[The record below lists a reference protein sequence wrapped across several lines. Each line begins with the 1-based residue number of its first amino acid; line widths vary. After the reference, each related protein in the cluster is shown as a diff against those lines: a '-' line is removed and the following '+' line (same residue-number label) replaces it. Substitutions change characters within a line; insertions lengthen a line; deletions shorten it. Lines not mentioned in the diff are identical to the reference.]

1 MPSEVASG
9 EKPAVL
15 IIGGL
20 GSSDFRCYPCTQG
33 STNTKTQ
40 DTPGGT
46 SQNTCTTTVSPP
58 KFVSSTN
65 ISQSLHGSHQS
76 SRKPA
81 QESASSKLML
91 HKNVRSNHHHAS
103 TGRSRVR
110 IRLTSTPQDPSL
122 ESSTAKAAYNSTM
135 SSTAAVKHASRKK
148 KKSTNCAP
156 TISPSRSAAKPP
168 NAR

>member
-20 GSSDFRCYPCTQG
+20 GSSHFRCYPYTQG

-40 DTPGGT
+40 DTPGGI
-46 SQNTCTTTVSPP
+46 SRNIYMTTASPP
-58 KFVSSTN
+58 KFASSTN
-65 ISQSLHGSHQS
+65 TSQSLHGSHQS

-91 HKNVRSNHHHAS
+91 HKNVRTRHPHTS
-103 TGRSRVR
+103 TGRPGVS
-110 IRLTSTPQDPSL
+110 IRLTSTRRIPPSSL
-122 ESSTAKAAYNSTM
+122 
-135 SSTAAVKHASRKK
+135 RPRRR
-148 KKSTNCAP
+148 P
-156 TISPSRSAAKPP
+156 TIRLRLQLRRR
-168 NAR
+168 NALLAGRKSLRTALL